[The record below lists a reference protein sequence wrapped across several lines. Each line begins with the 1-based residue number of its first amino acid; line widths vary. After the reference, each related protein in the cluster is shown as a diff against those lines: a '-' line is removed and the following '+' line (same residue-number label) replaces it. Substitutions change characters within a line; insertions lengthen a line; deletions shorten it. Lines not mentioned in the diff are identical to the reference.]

1 MEEAL
6 AEFLRS
12 LALERNASELT
23 VKSYRE
29 DLTQALEFFREKYA
43 GQKLN
48 PAQITSR
55 HLRAFTVWLHEQE
68 YAKTTIAR
76 RIAAVRCWFKFLC
89 RQGTLSANPAEG
101 LRAPRQDKKLPH
113 FLSENSLEQLLQAPP
128 ADSPMGFRDR
138 AILEILYSAGL
149 RVSELTGLNLND
161 MDLDAGTATI
171 RGKGKKERLAFFG
184 SASLKALNLWLQARK
199 SILAQKNPGTPI
211 SDWRSQASGGK
222 KIEAVFLN
230 KNATRLTSR
239 SVGRLLEKYLA
250 RAGLDPRTSPHTLR
264 HSFATHLLDR
274 GADIRSVQELLGH
287 SSLATTQ
294 IYTHVTTQRL
304 KDSYDK
310 AHPRAKRKDE
320 G

>member
-1 MEEAL
+1 MDESL

-12 LALERNASELT
+12 LALEKNASDLT

-29 DLTQALEFFREKYA
+29 DLTQTIEFFRTKYE
-43 GQKLN
+43 GQKLK

-55 HLRAFTVWLHEQE
+55 HLRAFTVWLHEKG

-76 RIAAVRCWFKFLC
+76 RIAAVRTWFKFLC
-89 RQGTLSANPAEG
+89 RQGAVSANPAEG

-113 FLSENSLEQLLQAPP
+113 FLSENSLKELLQAPL
-128 ADSPMGFRDR
+128 AESVFGQRDR

-149 RVSELTGLNLND
+149 RVSELTGLNLAD
-161 MDLDAGTATI
+161 LDLDAGMATV
-171 RGKGKKERLAFFG
+171 RGKGKKERLAFIG
-184 SASLKALNLWLQARK
+184 SVSLKALKTWLDARQGLLAEANKK
-199 SILAQKNPGTPI
+199 S
-211 SDWRSQASGGK
+211 
-222 KIEAVFLN
+222 EAVFLN
-230 KNATRLTSR
+230 KNGTRLTSR

-250 RAGLDPRTSPHTLR
+250 QAGMDPRTSPHTLR

-310 AHPRAKRKDE
+310 AHPRARRTESKRDAE
-320 G
+320 E